1 MVSSPVRSLIAFV
14 ALVASTMIRPAVAD
28 DHPGAAIYREHCLRC
43 HGDNGVGTPAAPAP
57 LVGDRSVGQLA
68 RYVAD
73 TMPEDDP
80 TAVIGDAAAAVA
92 EWIHGR
98 FYSALARDRHRP
110 ARVEISRLTVGQH
123 QNAIADLVGG
133 FLPPPPPVG
142 PERGLRGE
150 YFQGRNFDP
159 ARRVFERL
167 DPTVGFDFGVEGP
180 DPERFEPGR
189 FAIRWQ
195 GSVVPV
201 ESGVHEFVVRT
212 EQAVRL
218 LVNHL
223 DWDGPPLIDAWVKSG
238 HDTEYRGTIHL
249 LAGRPHPLRLE
260 FSKASQ
266 GVDNPVHEKPRRASI
281 ELLWRQPHG
290 VLERVP
296 SRNLIPKHSPASFVV
311 TTPFPPDDR
320 SIGYER
326 GSTVSKEWLEA
337 VEAAAIESA
346 AAIRE
351 RAGRLAG
358 VKPDAPDRGERLQ
371 AFAATFAERAFR
383 RPLGAP
389 VKALV
394 ARPFDAATD
403 VDAALERAIL
413 LILSSPRF
421 LFREPPLPDDPSMA
435 SWDTAA
441 RLSFGVWDSIPDE
454 ALRTAAARGELETPE
469 QIEAQVRRML
479 ADRRALSKLQAFFLT
494 WLRVDR
500 VPEIVKDPVRHPGFD
515 PAVVDDLRTSLRLL
529 LDDIVSPA
537 AGPADYRRLFTA
549 DEVPINGRLAPF
561 YGVELPARAEFVPVR
576 LDDGQRAG
584 VLTHPYIL
592 SVLAYA
598 GESSPIHRGVF
609 LTRGVL
615 GNVLKPPAEA
625 VAPLAPDLHPGLS
638 NRQRVSLQ
646 TSPAACQGCH
656 AVINPLGF
664 ALEGFDAVGR
674 FRGGSAGETDGSYLP
689 REGPEVHF
697 EGADGLAA
705 YLVTSADA
713 EEAFLQSLFHALV
726 KQPIRAWG
734 PDTLPRLRQ
743 SFAAKGFDIR
753 EAVVDIMKV
762 AAFPPVSPPSSP
774 ELTDDHSP

>member
-1 MVSSPVRSLIAFV
+1 MPSSPAPFLFAIV
-14 ALVASTMIRPAVAD
+14 ALVASVAIRPAMAE

-43 HGDNGVGTPAAPAP
+43 HGDNGVGTPSAPAP
-57 LVGDRSVGQLA
+57 LLGDRSVGQLT

-80 TAVIGDAAAAVA
+80 TAVTGEAAAAVA

-98 FYSALARDRHRP
+98 FYSTLARDRHRP
-110 ARVEISRLTVGQH
+110 ARVELARLTVGQY

-133 FLPPPPPVG
+133 FLAPLPHVSA
-142 PERGLRGE
+142 ERGLRGE

-159 ARRVFERL
+159 ARRVFTRL
-167 DPTVGFDFGVEGP
+167 DPAVGFDFGVEGP

-195 GSVVPV
+195 GSIVPV
-201 ESGVHEFVVRT
+201 ESGVHEFIVRT

-218 LVNHL
+218 LVNHP

-238 HDTEYRGTIHL
+238 NDTEYRGTIHL
-249 LAGRPHPLRLE
+249 LAGRPSPLRLE

-290 VLERVP
+290 VVERVP
-296 SRNLIPKHSPASFVV
+296 SRNLIPNHSPATFVV

-337 VEAAAIESA
+337 VEAAAVESA

-351 RAGRLAG
+351 RAEQLVG
-358 VKPDAPDRGERLQ
+358 VKPDAPDRAERLQ
-371 AFAATFAERAFR
+371 AFAATFAERAFC
-383 RPLGAP
+383 RPLDAQ
-389 VKALV
+389 VQALV
-394 ARPFDAATD
+394 AHPFVAAPD
-403 VDAALERAIL
+403 VDAALERSLL

-421 LFREPPLPDDPSMA
+421 LFREPPLPADPSLA

-441 RLSFGVWDSIPDE
+441 RLSFGIWDSIPDE
-454 ALRTAAARGELETPE
+454 ALRAAAARGELQTPE
-469 QIEAQVRRML
+469 QVEAQVRRMS
-479 ADRRALSKLQAFFLT
+479 ADRRALSKLHTFLLT

-500 VPEIVKDPVRHPGFD
+500 PAEIAKDPSRHSGFD
-515 PAVVDDLRTSLRLL
+515 AAVVSDLRTSLRLL
-529 LDDIVSPA
+529 LDDIVLPA

-549 DEVPINGRLAPF
+549 DEVPINGRLAPL
-561 YGVELPARAEFVPVR
+561 YGVNLPPRSEFVPVR
-576 LDDGQRAG
+576 LDEGQRAG
-584 VLTHPYIL
+584 VLTHPYLL
-592 SVLAYA
+592 SVLAYP

-609 LTRGVL
+609 LTRGIL

-638 NRQRVSLQ
+638 ARQRVTLQ

-664 ALEGFDAVGR
+664 ALKGFDAVGR
-674 FRGGSAGETDGSYLP
+674 FRGNGSETDGSYLP
-689 REGPEVHF
+689 REGPEVRF

-705 YLVTSADA
+705 YLVTSGDA
-713 EEAFLQSLFHALV
+713 EEAFLQALFHARV
-726 KQPIRAWG
+726 QQPIRAWG
-734 PDTLPRLRQ
+734 PETLPQLRR

-762 AAFPPVSPPSSP
+762 AAFPPVPLPASP
-774 ELTDDHSP
+774 EPTDDHSP

>member
-1 MVSSPVRSLIAFV
+1 MPSALAPFLFAIV
-14 ALVASTMIRPAVAD
+14 ALVASAAMRPAVAE

-43 HGDNGVGTPAAPAP
+43 HGDNGVGTPSAPAP
-57 LVGDRSVGQLA
+57 LVGDRSVGQLT

-80 TAVIGDAAAAVA
+80 TAVTGEAAAAVA

-98 FYSALARDRHRP
+98 FYSTLARDRHRP
-110 ARVEISRLTVGQH
+110 ARVELARLTVGQH
-123 QNAIADLVGG
+123 QQAIADLVAG
-133 FLPPPPPVG
+133 FLPAAPGPT

-150 YFQGRNFDP
+150 YFQGRDFNP

-167 DPTVGFDFGVEGP
+167 DPAIGFDFEVEGP

-195 GSVVPV
+195 GSIVPV
-201 ESGVHEFVVRT
+201 ESGVHEFIVRT

-218 LVNHL
+218 LVNHP

-238 HDTEYRGTIHL
+238 NDTEYRGTIHL

-290 VLERVP
+290 SVERVP
-296 SRNLIPKHSPASFVV
+296 VRNLIPQHSPATLVV

-326 GSTVSKEWLEA
+326 GSTVSKEWLAA
-337 VEAAAIESA
+337 VEAAAVESA
-346 AAIRE
+346 TAIRA
-351 RAGRLAG
+351 RAGLLTG
-358 VKPDAPDRGERLQ
+358 VKSDAPDRGERLRG
-371 AFAATFAERAFR
+371 FADTFAERAFR
-383 RPLGAP
+383 RPLDPALR
-389 VKALV
+389 ALV
-394 ARPFDAATD
+394 GHPFDELSD
-403 VDAALERAIL
+403 LDAALERSL
-413 LILSSPRF
+413 LLALSSPRF
-421 LFREPPLPDDPSMA
+421 LFREPPGPTDA
-435 SWDTAA
+435 GIAAWDTAA

-454 ALRTAAARGELETPE
+454 PLRAAAARGELATPD
-469 QIEAQVRRML
+469 QVEASVRRMIG
-479 ADRRALSKLQAFFLT
+479 DRRAREKLRGFLLA

-500 VPEIVKDPVRHPGFD
+500 PAEIAKDPTRHPGFD
-515 PAVVDDLRTSLRLL
+515 AAVLHDLRTSLRLF
-529 LDDIVSPA
+529 LDDIVLPA
-537 AGPADYRRLFTA
+537 DGPADYRRLFTA
-549 DEVPINGRLAPF
+549 GEVPLNGRLAPF
-561 YGVELPARAEFVPVR
+561 YGVDLPARSDFVPVR
-576 LDDGQRAG
+576 LDDGHRAG
-584 VLTHPYIL
+584 ILTHPYL
-592 SVLAYA
+592 MSVLAYP

-609 LTRGVL
+609 LTRGIL

-638 NRQRVSLQ
+638 ARQRVTLQ

-664 ALEGFDAVGR
+664 ALEDFDAIGR
-674 FRGGSAGETDGSYLP
+674 FRGEIGSDSAGSYVP

-697 EGADGLAA
+697 EGVNGLAA

-726 KQPIRAWG
+726 RQPIRAWG
-734 PDTLPRLRQ
+734 PQTLPRLRQ
-743 SFAAKGFDIR
+743 SFAAKGFDIQ

-762 AAFPPVSPPSSP
+762 AAFPPVPPPP
-774 ELTDDHSP
+774 ETTDDHAP

>member
-1 MVSSPVRSLIAFV
+1 MANSPARFVVAIV
-14 ALVASTMIRPAVAD
+14 ALVASSSMRPAVAE

-80 TAVIGDAAAAVA
+80 TAVTGEAAAAVA

-98 FYSALARDRHRP
+98 FYSTLARDRHRP
-110 ARVEISRLTVGQH
+110 ARVELARLTVGQH
-123 QNAIADLVGG
+123 QNAIADLVAG
-133 FLPPPPPVG
+133 FLAPLPHVS

-150 YFQGRNFDP
+150 YFQGRDFNP

-167 DPTVGFDFGVEGP
+167 DPAVGFDFGVEGP

-195 GSVVPV
+195 GSIVPV
-201 ESGVHEFVVRT
+201 ESGVHEFIVRT

-218 LVNHL
+218 LVNHP

-238 HDTEYRGTIHL
+238 NDTEYRGTIHL

-290 VLERVP
+290 SVERVP
-296 SRNLIPKHSPASFVV
+296 VRNLIPQHSPATLVV

-326 GSTVSKEWLEA
+326 GSTVSKEWLAA
-337 VEAAAIESA
+337 VEAAAVESA
-346 AAIRE
+346 TAIRA
-351 RAGRLAG
+351 RAGLLTG
-358 VKPDAPDRGERLQ
+358 VKSDAPDRGERLRG
-371 AFAATFAERAFR
+371 FAETFAERAFR
-383 RPLGAP
+383 RPLDPALR
-389 VKALV
+389 ALV
-394 ARPFDAATD
+394 GHPFDELSD
-403 VDAALERAIL
+403 LDAALERSL
-413 LILSSPRF
+413 LLALSSPRF
-421 LFREPPLPDDPSMA
+421 LFREPPGPTDA
-435 SWDTAA
+435 GIAAWDTAA

-454 ALRTAAARGELETPE
+454 PLRAAAARGELATPD
-469 QIEAQVRRML
+469 QVEASVRRMIG
-479 ADRRALSKLQAFFLT
+479 DRRAREKLRGFLLA

-500 VPEIVKDPVRHPGFD
+500 PAEIAKDPTRHPGFD
-515 PAVVDDLRTSLRLL
+515 AAVLHDLRTSLRLF
-529 LDDIVSPA
+529 LDDIVLPA
-537 AGPADYRRLFTA
+537 DGPADYRRLFTA
-549 DEVPINGRLAPF
+549 GEVPLNGRLAPF
-561 YGVELPARAEFVPVR
+561 YGVDLPARSDFVPVR
-576 LDDGQRAG
+576 LDDGHRAG
-584 VLTHPYIL
+584 ILTHPYL
-592 SVLAYA
+592 MSVLAYP

-609 LTRGVL
+609 LTRGIL

-638 NRQRVSLQ
+638 ARQRVTLQ

-664 ALEGFDAVGR
+664 ALEDFDAIGR
-674 FRGGSAGETDGSYLP
+674 FRGESGIDAAGSYVP
-689 REGPEVHF
+689 REGPEVQF

-726 KQPIRAWG
+726 RQPIRAWG
-734 PDTLPRLRQ
+734 PETLPRLRQ

-762 AAFPPVSPPSSP
+762 AAFPPVSPLP
-774 ELTDDHSP
+774 EMTDDHAP